1 MVKTKKLISW
11 AVTVQLI
18 CIFVFA
24 FAKNWF
30 SYYVAP
36 LNHCRKNNDM
46 LHKFADDEVMKSK
59 ICMMRTTTA
68 QFGLCI
74 LAVLSVP
81 I

>member
-1 MVKTKKLISW
+1 MIEKGQYYLCSENKEADQLRSYCK
-11 AVTVQLI
+11 LI

-46 LHKFADDEVMKSK
+46 NINVALYATQ
-59 ICMMRTTTA
+59 IC
-68 QFGLCI
+68 
-74 LAVLSVP
+74 
-81 I
+81 